1 MALWKKSALSQGL
14 ISEDSIRNALTTA
27 RGDIF
32 LSACYLGVSVREL
45 HGYLRASESM
55 QAFVGA
61 IDRVKHDADYDK
73 LTKEQFEDQLD
84 ILTKSLHIEA
94 LDIIHSLAVMDFD
107 SAAMAEVKLKA
118 AIQLKSTNVEARPDG
133 EHALVFQELNRLYQE
148 SAPRIRSIRAVQVE
162 YEQELQP

>member
-1 MALWKKSALSQGL
+1 MALWRKSALSQGL
-14 ISEDSIRNALTTA
+14 ISEETIKDALTTA

-45 HGYLRASESM
+45 HTFLRASESL

-61 IDRVKHDADYDK
+61 IDRVKHDSEYDK

-94 LDIIHSLAVMDFD
+94 LDIIHGMAVMNFD

-118 AIQLKSTNVEARPDG
+118 AIQLKSTKIDARPEG
-133 EHALVFQELNRLYQE
+133 ENALVLQELNKLYRE

-162 YEQELQP
+162 YEPQP